1 MAKRTGYSEYHDQNA
16 NHGLELDQD
25 GILFEMVAEPAV

>member
-1 MAKRTGYSEYHDQNA
+1 MAKRARYSEYHDQNA
-16 NHGLELDQD
+16 NYGLELNQD